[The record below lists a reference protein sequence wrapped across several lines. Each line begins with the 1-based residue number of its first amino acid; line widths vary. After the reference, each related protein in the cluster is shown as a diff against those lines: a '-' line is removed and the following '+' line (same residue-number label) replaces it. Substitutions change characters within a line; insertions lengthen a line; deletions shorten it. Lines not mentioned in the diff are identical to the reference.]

1 LCGSTPQSSEQ
12 LHCYLDELT
21 FGFDRRTQPF
31 PKAALLQLRTPDIRC
46 PGGRQVRETADMTTA
61 ADNGPSWSDI
71 ATWYDALLRAG
82 SGPHETATACL
93 LGLVPQ
99 LTDAEV
105 LDLACGQGLATRALA
120 GAGAP
125 RVVGVDAT
133 RASSLPMPP

>member
-1 LCGSTPQSSEQ
+1 
-12 LHCYLDELT
+12 
-21 FGFDRRTQPF
+21 
-31 PKAALLQLRTPDIRC
+31 
-46 PGGRQVRETADMTTA
+46 MTTA
-61 ADNGPSWSDI
+61 ADDGPSWSNI

-93 LGLVPQ
+93 RGLVPR
-99 LTDAEV
+99 LTGAEV

-120 GAGAP
+120 GAGAQ

>member
-1 LCGSTPQSSEQ
+1 
-12 LHCYLDELT
+12 
-21 FGFDRRTQPF
+21 
-31 PKAALLQLRTPDIRC
+31 
-46 PGGRQVRETADMTTA
+46 MTTA

-82 SGPHETATACL
+82 SGPHESATACL
-93 LGLVPQ
+93 FGLVPQ

-105 LDLACGQGLATRALA
+105 LELACGQGLATRALA